1 MTNKG
6 NCFVSIVILLLGAVF
21 CWFSGHDHFTR
32 WIVLLCGL
40 AFVVPA
46 AVSILGMFVSGKAQ
60 RMSALMRVVQII
72 CGVAGLVL
80 GLCII
85 FMPDVFRSLL
95 FYPFGALLVA
105 GGLFQEFQVSHRN
118 RSVDYPGWL
127 HVVPVLLI
135 AAGVV
140 LLCVP
145 ALHELSAER
154 WMLLMVGISAIL
166 FGVNGICVSVM
177 ARRLPKRLKEGEAA
191 EPAKEEAPKAAE
203 TPKAIAEA
211 PATEPVKPAAPEAE
225 EASEAEK

>member
-6 NCFVSIVILLLGAVF
+6 NCFVSIVILLHGVVF

-72 CGVAGLVL
+72 CGVGGLVL

-118 RSVDYPGWL
+118 RPVDYPGCL

-191 EPAKEEAPKAAE
+191 EPAKDEAPKGAG

-211 PATEPVKPAAPEAE
+211 PAPEPAKPAAPEAE

>member
-6 NCFVSIVILLLGAVF
+6 NCFVSIVILLLGVVF

-72 CGVAGLVL
+72 CGVGGLVL

-118 RSVDYPGWL
+118 RPVDYPGWL

-154 WMLLMVGISAIL
+154 WMLLIVGISAIL

-191 EPAKEEAPKAAE
+191 PAKESATHEEA
-203 TPKAIAEA
+203 PKAIAEA
-211 PATEPVKPAAPEAE
+211 PMAEPEKAAPEAE
-225 EASEAEK
+225 EATEAEK

>member
-6 NCFVSIVILLLGAVF
+6 NCFVSIVILLLGVVF
-21 CWFSGHDHFTR
+21 CWFSGHDSFTR

-46 AVSILGMFVSGKAQ
+46 AVSLLGMFMSGKAQ
-60 RMSALMRVVQII
+60 SVSTVMRVVQII

-85 FMPDVFRSLL
+85 FMTDVFRSLL

-105 GGLFQEFQVSHRN
+105 GGLFQEFQISHKYRP
-118 RSVDYPGWL
+118 VDYPGWL

-177 ARRLPKRLKEGEAA
+177 AHKLPKRGQEAKA
-191 EPAKEEAPKAAE
+191 SADSAAPKAE
-203 TPKAIAEA
+203 TAPKAIAEA
-211 PATEPVKPAAPEAE
+211 PKAEPEKPAAPEAE
-225 EASEAEK
+225 EPSEAEK

>member
-21 CWFSGHDHFTR
+21 CWFSGHDHFTQ

-46 AVSILGMFVSGKAQ
+46 AVSIFGMFVSGKAQ

-72 CGVAGLVL
+72 CGVGGLVL

-95 FYPFGALLVA
+95 FYPFGALLVG

-118 RSVDYPGWL
+118 RPVDYPG
-127 HVVPVLLI
+127 
-135 AAGVV
+135 
-140 LLCVP
+140 
-145 ALHELSAER
+145 
-154 WMLLMVGISAIL
+154 
-166 FGVNGICVSVM
+166 
-177 ARRLPKRLKEGEAA
+177 
-191 EPAKEEAPKAAE
+191 
-203 TPKAIAEA
+203 
-211 PATEPVKPAAPEAE
+211 
-225 EASEAEK
+225 